1 MRPSTEPRPYISPR
15 WLPFKCAIS
24 LACSSSGEGSL
35 ATPSDDLIVA
45 EAGRATASDAPQDT
59 EVDPNVSDVAVSADT
74 SLAPEDAAPLVIC
87 NSGSSRCV
95 DLATEERCNEA
106 GTGWDLT
113 PCGDAAVCAQDA
125 CQPTICEPEAT
136 LCQGA
141 SRYVCD
147 SAGTTQLP
155 YPCQNGYGCLD
166 GACVRVKPNVALVVD
181 TSGSMAFPADPADFC
196 QVLPCDG
203 IGFPACEDE
212 EAPMSRLAHAKLA
225 LQALFET
232 SVVTGARVSLQRFP
246 STGSGSVDCS
256 SGYTE
261 SLFVMTGDSGAHE
274 VQQSWFDKAM
284 DEVVCVPFDPITGDT
299 NVAALSEWVDF
310 EESVTPSG
318 QNCGWDPDCPSNICA
333 GGKCQALIDPE
344 LRAVGGTPLG
354 RSLFYASEYLR
365 LHMLIQHKPCDSDD
379 DCRTSPDHRC
389 VPNPDGP
396 DPKHCIDPLAH
407 CRENVIIL
415 VTDGEETAAPDKND
429 FFHPWVQAK
438 RLRYGLG
445 CTADIQCAG
454 GATCDAGICEPPLI
468 DAPEG
473 RCMAS
478 LDVCTGNADCPDFFC
493 GLDAPCPGTCVLPDL
508 AFTDGLGKNHVKGYD
523 KLPLTFRVHV
533 VDASG
538 RSVDNAIIADWGG
551 GESVALVFTDV
562 TGLYEALKN
571 LVDLK
576 QGALCE

>member
-1 MRPSTEPRPYISPR
+1 MLSVA
-15 WLPFKCAIS
+15 LS
-24 LACSSSGEGSL
+24 LACAAPDD
-35 ATPSDDLIVA
+35 ATDASPSDDLGATGDDDTAPPDGA
-45 EAGRATASDAPQDT
+45 EDIAPTGDDGDTPTA
-59 EVDPNVSDVAVSADT
+59 N
-74 SLAPEDAAPLVIC
+74 DAADDADESSPPIIC
-87 NSGSSRCV
+87 NPGFSRCV
-95 DLATEERCNEA
+95 DPATEERCND
-106 GTGWDLT
+106 TGMAWDLT
-113 PCGDAAVCAQDA
+113 PCGDGAVCAADA
-125 CQPTICEPEAT
+125 CVPTICEPETT

-147 SAGTTQLP
+147 TAGISLLP

-166 GACVRVKPNVALVVD
+166 GSCVRVKPNVALVVD
-181 TSGSMAFPADPADFC
+181 TSGSMAFPADPTDSC
-196 QVLPCDG
+196 QLLPCDG
-203 IGFPACEDE
+203 IGFPACENV

-246 STGSGSVDCS
+246 SSGSGLVDCS

-261 SLFVMTGDSGAHE
+261 SLSVMSGDSGAHE

-284 DEVVCVPFDPITGDT
+284 DEVVCVPFDPLTGDT
-299 NVAALSEWVDF
+299 DVAALNEWVDF
-310 EESVTPSG
+310 EESISPSG

-333 GGKCQALIDPE
+333 GGKCQTLTDPE

-354 RSLFYASEYLR
+354 RALFYASEYLR
-365 LHMLIQHKPCDSDD
+365 LHMLIQYKPCDSDE

-389 VPNPDGP
+389 VDNPAGP
-396 DPKHCIDPLAH
+396 HPKHCIDPLAH

-445 CTADIQCAG
+445 CTADIQCAS
-454 GATCDAGICEPPLI
+454 GATCDAGLCVPAQS
-468 DAPEG
+468 DAPDG
-473 RCMAS
+473 RCLAS
-478 LDVCTGNADCPDFFC
+478 LDVCTGNTDCPDYYC
-493 GLDAPCPGTCVLPDL
+493 GFPTPCPGTCVLPDL
-508 AFTDGLGKNHVKGYD
+508 PFTDGLGKNHVKGYD

-551 GESVALVFTDV
+551 GESVALDFTDV